1 MGKIS
6 GRDCAVGIEDSA
18 NACQS
23 LSGDFNDCTLSWT
36 SEEMD
41 VTGFGAVVR
50 ERAANTLQDWN
61 FSMTG
66 FFNADTDKVYSVLK
80 GVGPGGS
87 TRLAFGPSGSTSGS
101 VRITACAI
109 LNDFSIQST
118 LTAAVAVTATLAG
131 RAGSITF
138 GTWT

>member
-6 GRDCAVGIEDSA
+6 GRDCHIAIEDSA
-18 NACQS
+18 KTSRS
-23 LSGDFNDCTLSWT
+23 LSGDFNDATLSWT

-50 ERAANTLQDWN
+50 ERAANTLQDWT

-66 FFNADTDKVYSVLK
+66 FFNADSNQVYAVLN
-80 GVGPGGS
+80 GLGPGGS
-87 TRLAFGPSGSTSGS
+87 TFLTFGPSGSTSGS
-101 VRITACAI
+101 AKITASAI

-118 LTAAVAVTATLAG
+118 LTAAVVITATLAG
-131 RAGSITF
+131 RSGSLTF
-138 GTWT
+138 ATF